1 AAIRRHNAYFSREI
15 KAAITE
21 GAGGGRV
28 LFVAPK
34 KLDSLPP
41 GVHGMPQ
48 ASSSAMNNITFLY
61 ARHTSELQ
69 GYLAS
74 LHLIPA
80 ADRPTLI
87 IIDELHFYTSPQD
100 CGDAAT
106 QMVNIARI
114 ISLAQESAE
123 YCSSGSFNSD
133 LQNNARSQ
141 CSVLVSWTQ
150 HTSNVLKS
158 GVFEAFA
165 RDFCHH
171 IWVVKMKNKGNGR
184 DSAEYH
190 LVEQCNNTCT
200 ISYSACYMSPVQYL
214 ILNQVT
220 LEAEEA
226 ELLENSLIMEKK

>member
-1 AAIRRHNAYFSREI
+1 MAGIMERVFPLQSSLDAIDDRRNSSFSKVPTACI
-15 KAAITE
+15 MGPPSTMKTAMLMQAAITE

-133 LQNNARSQ
+133 LRQRQ
-141 CSVLVSWTQ
+141 RL
-150 HTSNVLKS
+150 
-158 GVFEAFA
+158 
-165 RDFCHH
+165 
-171 IWVVKMKNKGNGR
+171 GR
-184 DSAEYH
+184 
-190 LVEQCNNTCT
+190 
-200 ISYSACYMSPVQYL
+200 ISFGRTM
-214 ILNQVT
+214 
-220 LEAEEA
+220 
-226 ELLENSLIMEKK
+226 